1 MGLFRYVVIRALAII
16 PTVLILF
23 TLVFFIMRVIPG
35 DPVQAALGTRYIPP
49 EQLEALRERLGLD
62 KPLHVQYIEY
72 LSGVIHG
79 DFGESMDI
87 QGRPIIEDIKDRFPA
102 TLELSIFSFL
112 VSVTIGLVTGI
123 VAARRGGRVDV
134 AMRVYSIL
142 AYTLFIPWFGSIL
155 IMIFSLKL
163 DLLPTSG
170 RIDPRISLE
179 EVTGLYVLDSIITR
193 NWAALKDV
201 LAHLVLPSVTLGI
214 VLSGAYT
221 RLVRANLREVMQSDF
236 IRAYRA
242 RGVREN
248 KVLRHAL
255 RNSLIP
261 VVTMMGLQMAILMG
275 GAVLTETTFSWP
287 GMGTYLLER
296 VEARDYTAVQGVV
309 VFFALMV
316 GLISLIVD
324 IIYALIDPRI
334 RY

>member
-1 MGLFRYVVIRALAII
+1 MGLFRYIVIRALAII

-72 LSGVIHG
+72 LSGVIRG

-102 TLELSIFSFL
+102 TLELAVFSFL